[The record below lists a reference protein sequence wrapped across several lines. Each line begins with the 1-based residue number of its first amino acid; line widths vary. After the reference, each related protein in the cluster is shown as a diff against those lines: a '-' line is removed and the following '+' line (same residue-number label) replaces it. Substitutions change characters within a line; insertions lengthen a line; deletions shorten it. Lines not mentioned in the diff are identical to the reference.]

1 MALYLT
7 NIAQMS
13 AMRSFNNATA
23 SLNTTMRRLATGYR
37 INSAKDDAAGLQ
49 ISNRLTAQI
58 DGYKQGSRNASDGQA
73 VLNVAEGA
81 IEEITT
87 MLQRIRVLA
96 NQSATGTYTDS
107 DRQSLN
113 DEVEQ
118 LSLEINRIADK
129 TTFGGAKILNGLKG
143 VKEGNSLLNAEGKLS
158 LQVGA
163 DAYDTIEV
171 DLSAGMSLTQMTE
184 ALELNANGADV
195 EDLYGLVTGE
205 DGELGFDISTQEG
218 AQKVLA
224 VVDKFI
230 NYTSSRRGYMGAVSN
245 RLDSV
250 LRLND
255 TMRTNLADARAR
267 IRDTDYAEEA
277 SNLAQQMVQQ
287 QVALMVMQRAASQS
301 SLILQLLQV

>member
-1 MALYLT
+1 
-7 NIAQMS
+7 
-13 AMRSFNNATA
+13 
-23 SLNTTMRRLATGYR
+23 
-37 INSAKDDAAGLQ
+37 
-49 ISNRLTAQI
+49 
-58 DGYKQGSRNASDGQA
+58 
-73 VLNVAEGA
+73 
-81 IEEITT
+81 
-87 MLQRIRVLA
+87 
-96 NQSATGTYTDS
+96 
-107 DRQSLN
+107 
-113 DEVEQ
+113 
-118 LSLEINRIADK
+118 
-129 TTFGGAKILNGLKG
+129 
-143 VKEGNSLLNAEGKLS
+143 
-158 LQVGA
+158 
-163 DAYDTIEV
+163 
-171 DLSAGMSLTQMTE
+171 MSLTQMTE

-301 SLILQLLQV
+301 SLILQLLQG